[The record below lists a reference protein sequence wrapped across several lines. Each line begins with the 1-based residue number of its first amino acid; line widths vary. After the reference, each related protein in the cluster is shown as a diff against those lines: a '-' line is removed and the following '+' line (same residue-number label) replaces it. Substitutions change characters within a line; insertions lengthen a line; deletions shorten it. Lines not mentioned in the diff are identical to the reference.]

1 MARNIADS
9 PKVEPPDT
17 GPATVFAPSWF
28 LTPVSVR
35 DTPGLSS
42 WTSNASSARLWA
54 YLMGARVLVAAGLLG
69 IQVAAHQKDSSNIWL
84 LLLCGA
90 YLVATAA
97 VLKWSRPVQSD
108 AYWASGWA
116 LTLWVDLAVFG
127 TLQTFQHGA
136 VNYTPLFVL
145 PVLVASIL
153 GPLLLA
159 LGSAAFATLVLL
171 TDAVSSEVLRPGQA
185 PISYVQGAI
194 TGAGLFLVALLANQ
208 LATRLG
214 KEQAH
219 AQLNRAWADAES
231 QVNQAI
237 VTGLS
242 EGVVVV
248 DAEGHIWHANPAAC
262 AMLGD
267 RDATPPYDSLCH
279 SPGWRALFGWAR
291 AVLQMGEEGECELS
305 LPGHHGEGIRVLLR
319 ARITATG
326 GVPTGARAACV
337 VFMEDLHD
345 IESRVRNE
353 KLAAMGR
360 VSAAVAH
367 EIRNP
372 LAAISQANA
381 LLSEDSL
388 SPAQKRL
395 ASMIGQNAQR
405 LRRTVDDILEV
416 AKLPNRP
423 ASAPTP
429 IALDDTVGQFLAE
442 WNTQHPA
449 GPEPEWQPGA
459 SGVVVTFDLE
469 HLRRV
474 LVNLLDN
481 ARRHGPQSQ
490 LRIDVMTR
498 TPAVLE
504 VWNPGPALPPVVLQ
518 HLFEPFTSSHSR
530 SSGLGLYLSR
540 ELCQRYGAELTY
552 RPAFRHDQPGHAFTV
567 RFRV

>member
-1 MARNIADS
+1 
-9 PKVEPPDT
+9 
-17 GPATVFAPSWF
+17 
-28 LTPVSVR
+28 
-35 DTPGLSS
+35 
-42 WTSNASSARLWA
+42 
-54 YLMGARVLVAAGLLG
+54 MGARLMVAAGLFG
-69 IQVAAHQKDSSNIWL
+69 IQVVAYMRDAASLWL
-84 LLLCGA
+84 LMLCGA

-97 VLKWSRPVQSD
+97 VLKWSHPAQSD

-116 LTLWVDLAVFG
+116 LTLWADLAVFG
-127 TLQTFQHGA
+127 VLQTFQQGG

-145 PVLVASIL
+145 PVLLASIL

-171 TDAVSSEVLRPGQA
+171 FDALSSEVLRPGQ
-185 PISYVQGAI
+185 PPTSYVQGAI
-194 TGAGLFLVALLANQ
+194 TGVGLFLVALLANQ
-208 LATRLG
+208 LAARLG
-214 KEQAH
+214 KEQTQAR
-219 AQLNRAWADAES
+219 LNRAWADAES
-231 QVNQAI
+231 QVNQVI

-242 EGVVVV
+242 EGILVV

-267 RDATPPYDSLCH
+267 RTASPPYASLIH
-279 SPGWRALFGWAR
+279 SPGWQALSQWAR
-291 AVLQMGEEGECELS
+291 TVLQLGQEDQCELS
-305 LPGHHGEGIRVLLR
+305 LPTLHGAGARVLLR
-319 ARITATG
+319 ARITATVEG
-326 GVPTGARAACV
+326 PAGTRAACV

-345 IESRVRNE
+345 IENRVRNE

-381 LLSEDSL
+381 LLAEEAL
-388 SPAQKRL
+388 SPTQKRL
-395 ASMIGQNAQR
+395 AGMIGQNAQR
-405 LRRTVDDILEV
+405 LRRTVDDILDV

-423 ASAPTP
+423 ASAPAP
-429 IALDDTVGQFLAE
+429 VALDETVGQLLAE
-442 WNTQHPA
+442 WNIQHPA
-449 GPEPEWQPGA
+449 GPEPHWQPGA
-459 SGVVVTFDLE
+459 PGLVVAFDIE

-481 ARRHGPQSQ
+481 ARRHGPPSQ
-490 LRIDVMTR
+490 LRIDVTTR
-498 TPAVLE
+498 TPAMLE

-567 RFRV
+567 RFRS